1 MDKKAGLDVV
11 KKNKFAQLQVGYMY
25 YLGLIQNKAFKYQ
38 VENNMGLALDKL
50 TIVFV
55 RKLLNKDN
63 SHVLSLIMFYDNRK
77 TIIFKVLGSV
87 IIISRKT
94 NFC

>member
-38 VENNMGLALDKL
+38 VEKNMGLALDKL

-63 SHVLSLIMFYDNRK
+63 THVLSLIMFYDNRK